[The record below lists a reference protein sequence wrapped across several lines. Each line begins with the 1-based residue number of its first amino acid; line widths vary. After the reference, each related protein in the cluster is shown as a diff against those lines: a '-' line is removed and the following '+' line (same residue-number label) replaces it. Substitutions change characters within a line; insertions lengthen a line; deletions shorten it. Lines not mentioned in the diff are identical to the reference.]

1 MQAQGR
7 VQTMDVVR
15 RNGCF
20 NPKGLVP
27 RHFRDR
33 TRKRARHEAIEVS
46 TVLERAVQE
55 VEGG

>member
-1 MQAQGR
+1 M
-7 VQTMDVVR
+7 QTMDVVR